1 METGHG
7 RTSSISPRPAA
18 RTRRPSHA
26 PVRPCVRLSAGVLSG
41 PGAAFTLVELLIVVT
56 ILGTLAVVAIPQLG
70 DTSKDAK
77 IAALDRNLSVVRT
90 AIERYRHEHN
100 SKFPGVVAIH
110 EIAEMQPLEA
120 HVSPVDAL
128 TKQLSLFSNAAGNTS
143 ARKSS
148 DYPYGP
154 YLRKGMPENPLPAP
168 GAEGA
173 AAGVTVTKDTGPLGA
188 DVKPLTGWKMSSETG
203 EFIANNDKYA
213 SR

>member
-1 METGHG
+1 MGTGHG
-7 RTSSISPRPAA
+7 RTRGITPKPD
-18 RTRRPSHA
+18 
-26 PVRPCVRLSAGVLSG
+26 
-41 PGAAFTLVELLIVVT
+41 AAFTLVELLIVVT
-56 ILGTLAVVAIPQLG
+56 IVGTLAVVAIPQLG
-70 DTSKDAK
+70 DTSRDAK

-110 EIAEMQPLEA
+110 EKIAEMQPLEA

-154 YLRKGMPENPLPAP
+154 YLRNGMPENPLPAP
-168 GAEGA
+168 SAEGA

-188 DVKPLTGWKMSSETG
+188 DVKPSTGWKMSSETG
-203 EFIANNDKYA
+203 EFIANNAEHA